1 MKGFELGGVVGRST
15 RMSLRSVKYRPGRS
29 VALFLA
35 VLIAASGFTVL
46 TASSEASRLSVLG
59 TVNTKGQLNYD
70 ILVRPTGA
78 SSAVE
83 ERDSL
88 IQGGYLSGVA
98 GGISL
103 NQWRQIQEIQGIAVA
118 APIAMLGYVV
128 PTVDV
133 AVPLPGTGAGAGDS
147 VTRLQVTWRYDN
159 GLSTEQAVPDFVFA
173 TDQRLTPVG
182 VGDFYYHYGS
192 AKGPLIGPSE
202 FVEGLGLTEST
213 RPSIMTYCSAES
225 ERDSS
230 CVRRGAGLETTIR
243 FPFPMLLAAVDPT
256 AEAELT
262 GLGTRLSSGSQLTNA
277 DLESPYTVSRR
288 VTPVLAAAAPATQL
302 RAEVHL
308 SEVGG
313 GAVAKVLD
321 GHGAGAMRHLPHS
334 EIRTLS
340 VDGSDAYDQLLKQ
353 LRRLPRYRDPS
364 KGRFGPNSISQ
375 RFAIGTPR
383 YHTRG
388 TDLVPEEMPNDIS
401 KYITDKGFST
411 YVPAGMG
418 DVAVRTAQ
426 SIQGPDDSGI
436 ALPASI
442 HVVGT
447 LPAKAATD
455 LSDTT
460 SQILSGLL
468 PTDSTGADP
477 NSTQLLGGEALAPSP
492 NVAGL
497 VQPPPM
503 LITTLA
509 ATKQWYHGWSPAIEG
524 KPISA
529 IRVRVAG
536 VHGVDPVSR
545 ERVRLAAQL
554 IQQRTGLQVDITLG
568 SSATQVPVVNPAG
581 ENGRP
586 ELVLSQWWVKKGVA
600 TTVLSA
606 LDRKSL
612 AIFCLVLLVSI
623 LTVANAAIAS
633 VRARRTEFGVLA
645 CLGWTRRQIT
655 TLVLREIALLAL
667 VAGVLGVGLSYLLGA
682 VFGTPIG
689 FGRALLA
696 IPAALLVALAAG
708 LIPVWRAGR
717 VNPMVAI
724 QAPVPTPRRATT
736 VRSIPALARVNLTRN
751 RVRTA
756 LGASGL
762 TVAVAASTV
771 LLAISLSFR
780 GAVVGSILGNAVAV
794 QVRTADYAALG
805 ATLLLALL
813 GVTNVIYLNIRER
826 GVEFATLLATGWSSG
841 ELNRV
846 TLGEALGLGII
857 GTAAG
862 IVAGAGAATAFIA
875 GVSTL
880 ALVVTTL
887 ICMGVGLAITLL
899 AALGAGRLL
908 RQLPITALLTEE

>member
-1 MKGFELGGVVGRST
+1 MKPLGLSSAIGRSI
-15 RMSLRSVKYRPGRS
+15 RMSLRTLRYRPGRS
-29 VALFLA
+29 LAMFLA
-35 VLIAASGFTVL
+35 VLIASSGFTVL
-46 TASSEASRLSVLG
+46 TASSKASRLDVLG
-59 TVNTKGQLNYD
+59 TVNAAGRLNYD
-70 ILVRPTGA
+70 ILVRPHGA
-78 SSAVE
+78 STRVE

-103 NQWRQIQEIQGIAVA
+103 KQWSRVQATPGVSVA

-133 AVPLPGTGAGAGDS
+133 AVPLPGTATEGGDS
-147 VTRLQVTWRYDN
+147 VTRVQVTWRYDN
-159 GLSTEQAVPDFVFA
+159 GLSIERAVPDFVFV
-173 TDQRLTPVG
+173 TDHRLTPVG

-192 AKGPLIGPSE
+192 RQGPLIGPSE
-202 FVEGLGLTEST
+202 FVEAAGLTEST
-213 RPSIMTYCSAES
+213 RPSIMTYCSAKS
-225 ERDSS
+225 VKDSS
-230 CVRRGAGLETTIR
+230 CVRHRARLETTIR
-243 FPFPMLLAAVDPT
+243 FPFPMLLAAVDPA

-262 GLGTRLSSGSQLTNA
+262 GLGTRLSSGSRLTNA
-277 DLESPYTVSRR
+277 DLSSRYTVSRR
-288 VTPVLAAAAPATQL
+288 VTPVLAAATPATQL

-308 SEVGG
+308 SAVSG

-321 GHGAGAMRHLPHS
+321 GDGARAMRPLPHS
-334 EIRTLS
+334 ETGTLT
-340 VDGSDAYDQLLKQ
+340 VDGSDAYDQLLEQ

-364 KGRFGPNSISQ
+364 KARFEPNSISQ
-375 RFAIGTPR
+375 RFTIGTPHYR
-383 YHTRG
+383 TQG
-388 TDLVPEEMPNDIS
+388 ADLVPEQVPNDIS
-401 KYITDKGFST
+401 QYITDKGFPT

-418 DVAVRTAQ
+418 DVAVRTAK
-426 SIQGPDDSGI
+426 SVQGPEDSGI
-436 ALPASI
+436 ASPASI

-447 LPAKAATD
+447 LSANAAAD
-455 LSDTT
+455 LRDTT
-460 SQILSGLL
+460 SQVLSGIL
-468 PTDSTGADP
+468 PTDSTGADHR
-477 NSTQLLGGEALAPSP
+477 SARLLGGKALAPSP

-509 ATKQWYHGWSPAIEG
+509 ATKQWYHGWSPAVEG
-524 KPISA
+524 EPISA

-568 SSATQVPVVNPAG
+568 SSATQVPLVNPAG
-581 ENGRP
+581 HNGRP

-600 TTVLSA
+600 TTVLRA

-612 AIFCLVLLVSI
+612 ATFCLVLLVSM

-633 VRARRTEFGVLA
+633 VRARRAEFGVLA

-655 TLVLREIALLAL
+655 GLVLREIALLAL

-689 FGRALLA
+689 VGRALLA

-708 LIPVWRAGR
+708 LIPVWHAGR

-724 QAPVPTPRRATT
+724 HAPVPTPRRATT
-736 VRSIPALARVNLTRN
+736 VRSIRALAGVNLTRN

-780 GAVVGSILGNAVAV
+780 GAVVGSVLGNAVAV
-794 QVRTADYAALG
+794 HVRTADYAALG

-826 GVEFATLLATGWSSG
+826 GVEFATLLAAGWSSG

-846 TLGEALGLGII
+846 TLGEAFGLGVI
-857 GTAAG
+857 GTGAG
-862 IVAGAGAATAFIA
+862 IVLGSVAATAFIA

-880 ALVVTTL
+880 ALVVTAL
-887 ICMGVGLAITLL
+887 ICMAVGLAITIL
-899 AALGAGRLL
+899 AALGASHLL

>member
-509 ATKQWYHGWSPAIEG
+509 ATKQWYHGWSPAIGG

-899 AALGAGRLL
+899 AALGAGHLL
-908 RQLPITALLTEE
+908 RQLPIAALLTEE